1 MPAACSPDVRRRIVE
16 GMNETEKK
24 IILVTGAS
32 SGIGEAT
39 ARRLAAEGHHV
50 VLTARRKDRLYAI
63 VDDLTLAGHSAEG
76 QVLDVTDG
84 AAYQTLVDTI
94 VAGQGRIDAV
104 VGNAGVMLLSRLDAL
119 LVEEWDRMLDV
130 NVRGLY
136 HGIAAALPHFRR
148 AGRGHFVTIASTA
161 AHEVSPT
168 AAVYAATKHAAWALT
183 EGLRR
188 ESDPSIRVT
197 TISPG
202 VVTSELATHITDPLA
217 ADFVE
222 AYRANQIPADAI
234 ARAVSFALAQ
244 PTDVDVNEIVIRPAA
259 QR

>member
-1 MPAACSPDVRRRIVE
+1 MNSLDTHKIV
-16 GMNETEKK
+16 
-24 IILVTGAS
+24 LVTGAS

-50 VLTARRKDRLYAI
+50 VLTARRKDRLDAI
-63 VDDLTLAGHSAEG
+63 VEDLVRSGHAVEG
-76 QVLDVTDG
+76 QPLDVTDA
-84 AAYQTLVDTI
+84 AAYQELVDGI
-94 VAGQGRIDAV
+94 VDRHGRIDVV

-148 AGRGHFVTIASTA
+148 LGGGHFVTIASIG
-161 AHEVSPT
+161 AHEVAPT
-168 AAVYAATKHAAWALT
+168 AAVYCATKYAARALT

-188 ESDPSIRVT
+188 ESDRSIRVT

-202 VVTSELATHITDPLA
+202 VVESELATHITDPTA
-217 ADFVE
+217 ADLM
-222 AYRANQIPADAI
+222 ADYRAEQIPADAI

-244 PTDVDVNEIVIRPAA
+244 PTDVDVNEIVVRPSA